1 MYKIKDIMENF
12 NSKEFRTEIHSLYLP
27 GRHTVLPLLVLVGK
41 DTLFESPFAFDL
53 HSFGDWFFR
62 VLALNDVLWFM
73 EVDPFWYSG
82 FGGERWCLHD
92 KVGDESLFDEYS
104 DEYRSDF

>member
-12 NSKEFRTEIHSLYLP
+12 NSKKFRTEIHSLYLP
-27 GRHTVLPLLVLVGK
+27 GRRTVLPLLVLLGK

-62 VLALNDVLWFM
+62 VLALNDVLWFT

-82 FGGERWCLHD
+82 FSGERWCLHD
-92 KVGDESLFDEYS
+92 KVGDESFFDEYS
-104 DEYRSDF
+104 DEYGSGF